1 MQDSLNDIE
10 TRGVSIYSDGRE
22 GQTVR
27 LLADILRMLN
37 EINERLKYPVYDRD
51 ANDRGGGGN

>member
-37 EINERLKYPVYDRD
+37 EINERLKYPVYDLTVGPD
-51 ANDRGGGGN
+51 TGK

>member
-37 EINERLKYPVYDRD
+37 EINERLKYPVYDLTVGHD
-51 ANDRGGGGN
+51 TGK